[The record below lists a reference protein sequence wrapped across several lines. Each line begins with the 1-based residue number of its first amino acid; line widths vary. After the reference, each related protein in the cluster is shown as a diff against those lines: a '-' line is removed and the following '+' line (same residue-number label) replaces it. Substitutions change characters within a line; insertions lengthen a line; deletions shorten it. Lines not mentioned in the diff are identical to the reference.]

1 MNILIDVDKLEQEG
15 VITSSLASSL
25 RSHAVRE
32 TGSTAINVLLA
43 AGAIAIAAGIL
54 TLFTS
59 SYAGALFGALFAI
72 SGSFISTRHAEQWGK
87 LGSIWLVIGA
97 LLLCGSLGLIVNKP
111 LPAAL
116 LAAFILSFIGVIAES
131 RLLIMLT
138 PLALGAAIGG
148 STGYWHAVYM
158 VAIEEPT
165 LDIVLFGTLSI
176 GAWNFSKYLRGAR
189 QNLALIFAR
198 MCVILVN
205 MGFWVGS
212 LWGDTPGHTWKD
224 GVPHGFMTSAHQT
237 IPSTVFAIG
246 WAIALLLTG
255 AWGAK
260 NGRRFIV
267 NTVAVFG
274 AIHFYTQW
282 FEYLGMHAFSVM
294 LAGVAAVAIG
304 LGLWRYNRK
313 ALTLGN
319 S

>member
-1 MNILIDVDKLEQEG
+1 MNILIDVDKLEQDG
-15 VITSSLASSL
+15 IITSNLASSL
-25 RSHAVRE
+25 RLHAIRE

-59 SYAGALFGALFAI
+59 PYVGVLFGVLFAVF
-72 SGSFISTRHAEQWGK
+72 GYLISTQYAEQWGK

-97 LLLCGSLGLIVNKP
+97 LLLCGSLGLIILKP

-116 LAAFILSFIGVIAES
+116 LAAFILGSIGVIAES
-131 RLLIMLT
+131 RLLIALT

-148 STGYWHAVYM
+148 STGYWHATYM

-165 LDIVLFGTLSI
+165 LDIVFFAILAI
-176 GAWNFSKYLRGAR
+176 GAWQFSKHSQGTR

-198 MCVILVN
+198 MCVILAN

-212 LWGDTPGHTWKD
+212 LWGDTPAHTWKE
-224 GVPHGFMTSAHQT
+224 GVPPTFIMPDHQT
-237 IPSTVFAIG
+237 VPPAVFAVG
-246 WAIALLLTG
+246 WAVALLLTG

-267 NTVAVFG
+267 NTMAVFG

-282 FEYLGMHAFSVM
+282 FEYLGMHALSVM

-313 ALTLGN
+313 ALALGA
-319 S
+319 